1 MLKEIN
7 ISSELRDSSLEEL
20 EPLIPSSQM
29 KKGPEEGNYNPL

>member
-29 KKGPEEGNYNPL
+29 KKGVQINALP